1 MSLARALTK
10 RIRREEPAVTTSPNG
25 QIRYAPG
32 TIRREMISS
41 PTELLSTTNVQALT
55 APDIA
60 ARSVSAKSSSSS
72 VGSSIHSDFSTIDR
86 GFLNATDDSFTDISS
101 PGTPLTPPSEH
112 SKDFFNTK
120 PITTTALLKSEPTP
134 STPAVPMRS
143 ASHSKQAHV
152 EMSRNKSVQRRTPP
166 PENIDKLM
174 VRNSAEMFGPPPQDH
189 PFGRE
194 LAKVN
199 ETAEDFGAITAILEE
214 EEQELVSKGLY
225 KFSVDDYINEI
236 MDLYRGGVFEDNL
249 SNPWL

>member
-10 RIRREEPAVTTSPNG
+10 RIRREEPAVTTSSNG

-55 APDIA
+55 APDIS
-60 ARSVSAKSSSSS
+60 ARSMSAKSSSSS
-72 VGSSIHSDFSTIDR
+72 VGSTIDSDFSTIDR
-86 GFLNATDDSFTDISS
+86 GFLNATDDSSIDLSS
-101 PGTPLTPPSEH
+101 PGTPITPPGEH

-120 PITTTALLKSEPTP
+120 PISVPALLNREPTP
-134 STPAVPMRS
+134 STPIVPMRS

-166 PENIDKLM
+166 PENIDKHII
-174 VRNSAEMFGPPPQDH
+174 RNSAEMFGLPSQDH

-199 ETAEDFGAITAILEE
+199 EVAEDFGATTAVLEE

-225 KFSVDDYINEI
+225 KFSVDDYISEI
-236 MDLYRGGVFEDNL
+236 MNLYHGGVFEDKL
-249 SNPWL
+249 ANPWL